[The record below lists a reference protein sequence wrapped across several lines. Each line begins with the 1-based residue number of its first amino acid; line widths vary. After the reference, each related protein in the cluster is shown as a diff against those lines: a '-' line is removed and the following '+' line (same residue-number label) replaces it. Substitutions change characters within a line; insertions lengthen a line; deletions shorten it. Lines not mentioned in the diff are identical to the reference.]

1 MPRQNRVTP
10 YGEIVATP
18 ERGTFLGNRGILHD
32 DAGNVVRHARNR
44 AWIICVLSVEG
55 RRRQIMRPG
64 TWTELFFLDEAT
76 AFAAGHRPCAL
87 CRRADY
93 VRFVETW
100 QTLHSGKSSADAIDA
115 QLHNERVEP
124 STRAQRHH
132 HGPLDDLPDGVFVLH
147 DGAPH
152 LVLGDL
158 LLTWSAAGYQ
168 SRSQRPKHTQ
178 ARVIT
183 PPSLVA
189 VLRTDWR
196 SLVPVVHPSATTPA
210 VRLSHRPPI

>member
-76 AFAAGHRPCAL
+76 AMAAGHRPCAE
-87 CRRADY
+87 CRHRDY
-93 VRFVETW
+93 VAFRALW
-100 QTLHSGKSSADAIDA
+100 RSAHGEPGAMAADIDA
-115 QLHNERVEP
+115 ALAR
-124 STRAQRHH
+124 QR
-132 HGPLDDLPDGVFVLH
+132 PRPPDLRPRPPDLRPRRTVDAASLPDGVMVEWQQRPWLLHGGRLLAWAPGGYERAAALPAEPVAVVTPEGTVRVL
-147 DGAPH
+147 
-152 LVLGDL
+152 
-158 LLTWSAAGYQ
+158 AAGY
-168 SRSQRPKHTQ
+168 RP
-178 ARVIT
+178 
-183 PPSLVA
+183 
-189 VLRTDWR
+189 VL
-196 SLVPVVHPSATTPA
+196 HPSAE
-210 VRLSHRPPI
+210 RQ